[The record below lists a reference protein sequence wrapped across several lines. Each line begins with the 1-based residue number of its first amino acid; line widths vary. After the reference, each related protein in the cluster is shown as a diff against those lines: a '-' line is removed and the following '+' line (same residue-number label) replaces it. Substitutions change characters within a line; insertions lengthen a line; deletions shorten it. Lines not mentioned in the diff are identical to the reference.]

1 MWHKV
6 SIIPIDD
13 QGAIMENQK
22 VYGMKRWTPI
32 LHEKKKKNSKK
43 GQSKTFP
50 FYTLL
55 LPMFNWFLIKYF
67 FLGNKIYFLQHRN
80 VGGLYGSD

>member
-1 MWHKV
+1 MTWHKV

-13 QGAIMENQK
+13 QEAIMENQK
-22 VYGMKRWTPI
+22 VYGTKRWTPI

-43 GQSKTFP
+43 GQTKTFP

-55 LPMFNWFLIKYF
+55 LPMLN
-67 FLGNKIYFLQHRN
+67 
-80 VGGLYGSD
+80 

>member
-13 QGAIMENQK
+13 QRAIIENQK

-32 LHEKKKKNSKK
+32 LHGKKTQKRVKAKLS
-43 GQSKTFP
+43 P
-50 FYTLL
+50 FTRCSCQC
-55 LPMFNWFLIKYF
+55 LIDALSSIF
-67 FLGNKIYFLQHRN
+67 FLGNKIYFLQYRN
-80 VGGLYGSD
+80 VGGQDGSD

>member
-1 MWHKV
+1 MMWHKV

-32 LHEKKKKNSKK
+32 LHEKKKK
-43 GQSKTFP
+43 
-50 FYTLL
+50 L
-55 LPMFNWFLIKYF
+55 
-67 FLGNKIYFLQHRN
+67 
-80 VGGLYGSD
+80 